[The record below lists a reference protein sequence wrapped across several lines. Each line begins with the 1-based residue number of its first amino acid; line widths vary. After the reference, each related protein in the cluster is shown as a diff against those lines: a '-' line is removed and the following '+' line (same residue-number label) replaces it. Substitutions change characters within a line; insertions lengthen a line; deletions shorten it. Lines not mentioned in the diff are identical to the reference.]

1 MNQKSIPFIVV
12 LLLSLFSVKAQEVLK
27 IGHVNIPELV
37 RKMPEAD
44 SIQKVLDREADEMEK
59 MYSELIGEHQK
70 NVQKYEEE
78 VDTYSDFVKKT
89 KESEL
94 MEAAGKIQ
102 KFQQDASQ
110 QLQKRNME
118 LMQPVYTRLNDA
130 IARVANQNSI
140 TYVLDLSNG
149 SVVFHSANSQNINP
163 LVLAELGIKK
173 E

>member
-1 MNQKSIPFIVV
+1 MKQKSSLIIIIS
-12 LLLSLFSVKAQEVLK
+12 LLSLFSVSAQEGLK

-37 RKMPEAD
+37 QKMPEAD
-44 SIQKVLDREADEMEK
+44 SIQKVLKKEADEMEK
-59 MYSELIGEHQK
+59 MYSELIDEHQK

-78 VDTYSDFVKKT
+78 MGTYSDFVKKT

-102 KFQQDASQ
+102 KFEQEANQ

-118 LMQPVYTRLNDA
+118 LMQPVYKKLNDA
-130 IARVANQNSI
+130 IARVAAQNSL

-163 LVLAELGIKK
+163 LVLAELGIEKK
-173 E
+173 